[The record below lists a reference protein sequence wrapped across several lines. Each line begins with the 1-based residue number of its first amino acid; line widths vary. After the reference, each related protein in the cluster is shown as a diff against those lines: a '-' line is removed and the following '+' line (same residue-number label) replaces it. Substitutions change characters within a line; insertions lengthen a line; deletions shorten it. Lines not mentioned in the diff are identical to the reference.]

1 MEERIKTFHKILTPL
16 KVTTLPTQRPKLQ
29 LLRVLSKCCLRHPNK
44 HYILFKLA
52 RVYKSG
58 FETLICIGTSYHYKS
73 VWSSLFQKQGW
84 LVLLIQKKRTTC

>member
-29 LLRVLSKCCLRHPNK
+29 A
-44 HYILFKLA
+44 ILFKLA

-73 VWSSLFQKQGW
+73 VGSSLW
-84 LVLLIQKKRTTC
+84 LVLLLQKKRTTC